1 MPASYCHKTKT
12 LSDKILNT
20 SIIGIGQAGLNAM
33 EYFNRAAMLHI
44 DLFMY
49 SLAQGAV
56 LKYPFLATTS
66 FCKINKSALDM
77 TSDVATRKPAVAFLV
92 ASATETASLD
102 MLKSCSSDLQ
112 ANGIFTIAL
121 ITFPPSYTDF
131 EACESIS
138 VAKSLFHLAAD
149 SVIILPN
156 LISDKTFSEPK
167 AAESLRQITDNLN
180 AIINENSSEIN
191 IDFKDIQSVLS
202 GKVTLAGMGTAQG
215 VNRAAEAIRQALSP
229 PSMLLNAIAEAK
241 EILLIIQSGPEA
253 DLEMA
258 ELTSITEIICEKANK
273 KAEVLFGH
281 LTVANLGTSLKILVL
296 VATDEY

>member
-1 MPASYCHKTKT
+1 
-12 LSDKILNT
+12 
-20 SIIGIGQAGLNAM
+20 
-33 EYFNRAAMLHI
+33 
-44 DLFMY
+44 
-49 SLAQGAV
+49 
-56 LKYPFLATTS
+56 
-66 FCKINKSALDM
+66 
-77 TSDVATRKPAVAFLV
+77 
-92 ASATETASLD
+92 
-102 MLKSCSSDLQ
+102 
-112 ANGIFTIAL
+112 
-121 ITFPPSYTDF
+121 
-131 EACESIS
+131 
-138 VAKSLFHLAAD
+138 
-149 SVIILPN
+149 
-156 LISDKTFSEPK
+156 
-167 AAESLRQITDNLN
+167 
-180 AIINENSSEIN
+180 EIN